1 MKVKKGNIAIF
12 ITIVVAILAL
22 AITTT
27 VPVWNKITKGLDL
40 QGGFEVLYE
49 TEPGQKV
56 DQSTLLDVASAIDRR
71 INVLGVSEPDISIE
85 EPNRIRVQLAGVKDP
100 SKARELL
107 GKQAELTFR
116 DPTGKTAVISGADLK
131 PGTAKL
137 DYGNANEPL
146 VAIEFKD
153 GKKFEE
159 ITKKYLGKPL
169 PIYLDDKEL
178 SAPVIQ
184 TVISG
189 GKAVIEGQ
197 RTVEEAKEL
206 ASLLNA
212 GALPI
217 KLKEVQSFAVDA
229 SLGQKSMVDT
239 LIAGGIA
246 VLLIFI
252 FVIGFYRLPG
262 LVAVVTLIAYSYLNL
277 LIFAFLKVTLTLP
290 GIAAFI
296 LGIGMAVDANI
307 IMAERVREEL
317 RVGRTVKSAL
327 KAGSKRS
334 FLTIFDANITTILAG
349 AVLFIFGT
357 AGVKGFSVAL
367 IVGIICSFV
376 TAVGLSRWLMSLLIN
391 SNLVKNP
398 ALFRVKEDE
407 ISEL

>member
-1 MKVKKGNIAIF
+1 MKVKKGKVTIF
-12 ITIVVAILAL
+12 IIIVVAILAL
-22 AITTT
+22 AGTTAL
-27 VPVWNKITKGLDL
+27 PVWNKITKGLDL

-49 TEPGQKV
+49 APKDQKV
-56 DQSTLLDVASAIDRR
+56 DKAILLDVANALERR
-71 INVLGVSEPDISIE
+71 INVLGVSEPEISIE
-85 EPNRIRVQLAGVKDP
+85 GNNRIRVQLAGVKDP
-100 SKARELL
+100 AKARELL

-116 DPTGKTAVISGADLK
+116 EPTGKTAVIKGADLK
-131 PGTAKL
+131 PGSAKL
-137 DYGNANEPL
+137 SFDEYNSPV

-159 ITKKYLGKPL
+159 ITKKYIGQPL
-169 PIYLDDKEL
+169 PIYLDEKEL
-178 SAPVIQ
+178 SSPVIQ

-189 GKAVIEGQ
+189 GKATISGQ
-197 RTVEEAKEL
+197 KTPEEAKEL

-217 KLKEVQSFAVDA
+217 KLQEVQSFAVDA
-229 SLGQKSMVDT
+229 SLGHQSMRDT
-239 LIAGGIA
+239 LIAGGLS
-246 VLLIFI
+246 VLMIFI

-262 LVAVVTLIAYSYLNL
+262 LVAVMTLIAYTYLNL
-277 LIFAFLKVTLTLP
+277 VIFAFLKVTLTLP

-307 IMAERVREEL
+307 IMSERIREEL

-334 FLTIFDANITTILAG
+334 FLTIFDANFTTILAG
-349 AVLFIFGT
+349 GVLFAFGT

-367 IVGIICSFV
+367 IVGILCSFV
-376 TAVGLSRWLMSLLIN
+376 TAVGLSRWLMSLLVN

-398 ALFRVKEDE
+398 VLFRVKEDE
-407 ISEL
+407 IGEL